1 LTFCTEKNKNVGID
15 GNGNGNGNG
24 DGNGETE
31 VPIPVKPEIYDVQN
45 LSSDPLMV
53 VDNPDSDVFIPMD
66 LVSTSKPVEGVPN
79 SPVHTTMDFG
89 VYIQQEAVQPKEES
103 STEGN

>member
-1 LTFCTEKNKNVGID
+1 
-15 GNGNGNGNG
+15 
-24 DGNGETE
+24 
-31 VPIPVKPEIYDVQN
+31 
-45 LSSDPLMV
+45 
-53 VDNPDSDVFIPMD
+53 